1 MAAQPQAKAIGPAG
15 DWFVAEAREFDSEI
29 GLLEAQFHD
38 DLQILRRLAAGLA
51 APDSPP
57 GECRYTDPLRGPSH
71 AQYVM
76 TLHGGHRCSRYAM
89 AAGYTEA
96 RP

>member
-15 DWFVAEAREFDSEI
+15 DWFVAEASECDSAI

-51 APDSPP
+51 VP

-89 AAGYTEA
+89 AAGYSEA